1 MCSKSSAWTVRLL
14 CLTTALVLA
23 APATTQ
29 ANDKLL
35 PDNTEMVFGFNIKTM
50 TQSPLF
56 TKHFQPKIK
65 EQMEANQQFMAI
77 MSAMN
82 FDPMRDLTS
91 ITVAVSNF
99 KLDVAGGPPQ
109 PDADPIIVLRGNFD
123 VAKIEAGLGS
133 LIGAANN
140 ERVTTSKLGARTLYE
155 IKEGNRPM
163 FACFVDNTT
172 MIGTSSKEDLQ
183 KALDRHEG
191 KSKSKQSDAFS
202 KLLAKADTKQAM
214 WAVIALP
221 DSIRTMAQGMPQGEV
236 IEKIQGMTMF
246 VSAKEG
252 MVMELNTFSTDA
264 AGVGQIKQ
272 MFEQIKQLAGVFSLQ
287 AQDPDISKAVSDIVS
302 NITIS
307 EGDNMVS
314 LRIEVKSDVV
324 EMLMKKAG
332 GN

>member
-1 MCSKSSAWTVRLL
+1 MCSKLSSWTGRLL
-14 CLTTALVLA
+14 CLTLAVVVA
-23 APATTQ
+23 APAAAR
-29 ANDKLL
+29 ANDKLM
-35 PDNTEMVFGFNIKTM
+35 PDNTEMVFCFNIKTM
-50 TQSPLF
+50 MQSPLF

-65 EQMEANQQFMAI
+65 EQMEGNQQFMAI
-77 MSAMN
+77 IKAMN

-91 ITVAVSNF
+91 VTIAVSNF

-109 PDADPIIVLRGNFD
+109 PEADPVIVLRGNFD
-123 VAKIEAGLGS
+123 VAKIEAGIGS

-140 ERVTTSKLGARTLYE
+140 NRVTTSKLGSRTLYE
-155 IKEGNRPM
+155 IKEGRRPM

-183 KALDRHEG
+183 KAIDRHEG
-191 KSKSKQSDAFS
+191 KTQSKQSEAFS

-246 VSAKEG
+246 VSVKEG

-272 MFEQIKQLAGVFSLQ
+272 ALEQVKQLAGVLSLQ
-287 AQDPDISKAVSDIVS
+287 AQDPDISKAISDIVS
-302 NITIS
+302 GITIS
-307 EGDNMVS
+307 EGDKMVS

-332 GN
+332 N